1 MTAIL
6 DHITASFRSD
16 FRPSSPDEYFA
27 LRLAQKLGEPE
38 AAAHY
43 TGLMAQHPKSKLV
56 AAFNRSAEGQERGED
71 MAHRF
76 HDELSANGR
85 NGAHLLTPILVGI
98 RIERR
103 GVAAAIFT
111 GAHLESVRFRH
122 LSSKPIK
129 AEASASGFVRSL
141 IHEFRIESAAL
152 ETIPLNE
159 EIQRAVLTRA
169 VAKQLR
175 DDGTSIWEVSKRTVI
190 ASLAHPPPRTRSQA
204 REIIQQIW
212 PQLAPKRGEVCALD
226 AVGLGLFVQTERLFN
241 HLSI

>member
-16 FRPSSPDEYFA
+16 FRPSNPDEYFA
-27 LRLAQKLGEPE
+27 LRLAQKLGEPQ

-43 TGLMAQHPKSKLV
+43 SGLMAQHPKSKLI
-56 AAFNRSAEGQERGED
+56 AALNRSIEGKKPGED
-71 MAHRF
+71 LAQRF
-76 HDELSANGR
+76 HTELLSNGR
-85 NGAHLLTPILVGI
+85 NGAHLPTPILVGI

-122 LSSKPIK
+122 LSSKSIK

-141 IHEFRIESAAL
+141 IHDFHIESAAL
-152 ETIPLNE
+152 EAIPLDE
-159 EIQRAVLTRA
+159 EIHRAVLTQA

-175 DDGTSIWEVSKRTVI
+175 EGGTSIWEVNKKTVI
-190 ASLAHPPPRTRSQA
+190 ASLAHPAPRTRGKA
-204 REIIQQIW
+204 REIVQQIW
-212 PQLAPKRGEVCALD
+212 PQLTPKRGEVCVLD
-226 AVGLGLFVQTERLFN
+226 AVALGLFVQTERLFN
-241 HLSI
+241 HLSN